1 MRWLVVGLLWA
12 FINSAA
18 QSQDDKVHRVGVLLQ
33 NAGAREV
40 IRTVLIPELAAHGL
54 LEGKN
59 LVLEIRAG
67 RSEELPRM
75 AVDLLAL
82 NPIALVAVGGRA
94 LSAARGATSTTP
106 IIGFGPNPVDLG
118 FAQSFARPGGNVTGI
133 VILASELDAKR
144 LELLLGAVPSART
157 VAALINPTAPDA
169 SSSRREMGDVGA
181 KFGVDLKVFEAS
193 GAADYPNAFAG
204 MTASAAGALAITANP
219 GFNRDTALLVK
230 MATEAGLPTVCQ
242 WREMAEQGCFLSY
255 GPSYS
260 GSWRR
265 MARYIALVSRG
276 IPPGELPVEQPTS
289 FELVVNMGTAK
300 RVGVEVPPSL
310 LVRADDVIP

>member
-40 IRTVLIPELAAHGL
+40 IRTVLIPELAAYGL

-106 IIGFGPNPVDLG
+106 IIGFGPHPVDLG

-230 MATEAGLPTVCQ
+230 MAAEAGLPTVCQ

-310 LVRADDVIP
+310 LVRADEVIP